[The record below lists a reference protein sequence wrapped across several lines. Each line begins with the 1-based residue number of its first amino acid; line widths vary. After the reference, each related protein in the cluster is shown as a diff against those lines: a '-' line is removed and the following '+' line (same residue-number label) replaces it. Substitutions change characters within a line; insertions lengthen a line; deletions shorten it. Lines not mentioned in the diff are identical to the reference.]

1 MAVVPPIKGM
11 MRTRF
16 YKTLTFSFAFGSSL
30 AWGFWYFYH
39 VPRVQ
44 IRTYQTC
51 GPDQPAGDAY
61 YAKINA
67 NKE

>member
-1 MAVVPPIKGM
+1 MVVVPPVKGM

-44 IRTYQTC
+44 IRTYHS
-51 GPDQPAGDAY
+51 GDPD
-61 YAKINA
+61 
-67 NKE
+67 

>member
-44 IRTYQTC
+44 IR
-51 GPDQPAGDAY
+51 DAY